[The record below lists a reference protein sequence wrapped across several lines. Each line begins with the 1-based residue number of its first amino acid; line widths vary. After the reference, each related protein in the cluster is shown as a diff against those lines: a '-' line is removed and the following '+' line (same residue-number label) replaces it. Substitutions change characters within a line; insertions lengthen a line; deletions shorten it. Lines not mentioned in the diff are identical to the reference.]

1 LINRIKTGATQEDYQ
16 THCESLKL
24 DATLFSTTNFPYA
37 VFAPYYYKFENK
49 HPTMSNKEFE
59 ININP
64 DWIKKYLNKIIFG
77 LLFLIM
83 IFTSVKTIGPEEEGV
98 VVQLGRYNRTLQPGL
113 NFILPFG
120 FETMHKIPVQR
131 QLKQEFGFRTTSSG
145 GERSEYAK
153 EQFADESLMLTG
165 DLNLTDVEWVVQ
177 YRITDSYNYLFKV
190 RNAEKTLRDMSEAA
204 MRKIVGDRTVNEVLT
219 VGRQEI
225 STSVEQLLQELCN
238 EYENGIRID
247 QVVLQDV
254 NPPDAVKPSFNA
266 VNQAQQERETLINQA
281 EAEYNRV
288 IPRARGEAEE
298 TIQLAEAFA
307 LNRVNRARGEADRF
321 NSLFEEYRK
330 APEVTRQRI
339 YLETMEKV
347 LPKIGNKIITDEK
360 GSNVLPLLNIDK
372 IRSSNP

>member
-1 LINRIKTGATQEDYQ
+1 
-16 THCESLKL
+16 
-24 DATLFSTTNFPYA
+24 
-37 VFAPYYYKFENK
+37 
-49 HPTMSNKEFE
+49 MSDKEFE

-64 DWIKKYLNKIIFG
+64 DWIKKYLSKIIIGIFLLV
-77 LLFLIM
+77 LLF
-83 IFTSVKTIGPEEEGV
+83 TSIKTVGPEEEGV
-98 VVQLGRYNRTLQPGL
+98 VVQLGRFNRTVQPGL

-131 QLKQEFGFRTTSSG
+131 QLKQEFGFRTSSL
-145 GERSEYAK
+145 GERTEYDK
-153 EQFADESLMLTG
+153 EQHTDESLMLTG

-177 YRITDSYNYLFKV
+177 YRITDSYKYLFRV

-225 STSVEQLLQELCN
+225 STSVEGLLQEMCN

-266 VNQAQQERETLINQA
+266 VNEAQQERETLINQA

-288 IPRARGEAEE
+288 IPRARGEAQE

-307 LNRVNRARGEADRF
+307 LNRVNRAEGEANRF
-321 NSLFEEYRK
+321 NSLFTEYQK
-330 APEVTRQRI
+330 APEVTKQRI
-339 YLETMEKV
+339 YLETMERI
-347 LPKIGNKIITDEK
+347 LPKLGNKIITDEK
-360 GSNVLPLLNIDK
+360 GSSVLPLLNINRVK
-372 IRSSNP
+372 EATP